1 MSLVRS
7 LSAALV
13 FGAALAV
20 PPCHAQHD
28 SAPADSAKVATIHRL
43 LDLMKTPA
51 NMSSMFDATIAA
63 QRSSLPGV
71 PAAMWDAIS
80 ARAHASIPQLVDSL
94 VPIYSRH
101 LTHQELEQV
110 VQVYSSP
117 VRQRLVDPQQV
128 RGLLLRQSVVGVRA
142 YVVTV
147 LAGVLDRRLQP
158 LHRVGVADHPGGAVL
173 RLVHRRRQRARGLHL
188 AACARRD

>member
-13 FGAALAV
+13 IGAALAV

-101 LTHQELEQV
+101 LTQQELEQL
-110 VQVYSSP
+110 VQFYSSP
-117 VRQRLVDPQQV
+117 LGQRLVDV
-128 RGLLLRQSVVGVRA
+128 
-142 YVVTV
+142 
-147 LAGVLDRRLQP
+147 QP
-158 LHRVGVADHPGGAVL
+158 LIAKESMEAGARWGKQIGEQVSDSI
-173 RLVHRRRQRARGLHL
+173 RA
-188 AACARRD
+188 ARNP